1 MDRQPTVFI
10 VDDDPGVRNSLQ
22 TLLSSLQL
30 AVENF
35 DSAAAFLAEVGP
47 ERGVHCPHVR
57 MPGPLAWSCRRS

>member
-30 AVENF
+30 
-35 DSAAAFLAEVGP
+35 EV
-47 ERGVHCPHVR
+47 
-57 MPGPLAWSCRRS
+57 M